1 MIDRRW
7 RAVLYAVAALV
18 GVWLLAGAGYLV
30 SHRSK
35 ITAEKVVDYLQTT
48 DFEKLSGADRARA
61 LRELARRMNA
71 LSYEDRRR
79 ARLAVDW
86 ERWFAAMSDREKGDF
101 IEATMPTGF
110 KQMLSAFEQ
119 LPEDKRR
126 RAVDGAIRQLKRGR
140 EELASDARAGSPFRF
155 STNGPPLLSED
166 LQQRVVSIGLK
177 TFYSESSAQT
187 KAEMAPLLEEM
198 QRAMENGALFRGPPR
213 ER

>member
-7 RAVLYAVAALV
+7 RALFYAAAALV
-18 GVWLLAGAGYLV
+18 GVWLLAGAGYLI
-30 SHRSK
+30 SNRSK
-35 ITAEKVVDYLQTT
+35 ITAEKVVRYLQTT
-48 DFEKLSGADRARA
+48 DFEKLSGADRAGA

-71 LSYEDRRR
+71 LPYEERRK
-79 ARLAVDW
+79 ARMAADW
-86 ERWFAAMSDREKGDF
+86 ERWFAAMSDQEKGEF

-126 RAVDGAIRQLKRGR
+126 RAVSDAMRQLKRGR
-140 EELASDARAGSPFRF
+140 EELAGETREESPFRF
-155 STNGPPLLSED
+155 STNGPPPLSEE
-166 LQQRVVSIGLK
+166 LQQKVVTIGLK

-198 QRAMENGALFRGPPR
+198 QRAMENGALFRGPRR
-213 ER
+213 EP